1 MINTLRQQ
9 NRKTG
14 LSLIIAA
21 SVAVVLALSLN
32 SFGQRDRAF
41 DPVPLLTELKSSAVT
56 EVRVWS
62 VDERYTLRKSNEG
75 LWIAVEAADFPVR
88 TEAIEDLLQS
98 LAIAHKDKRSTV
110 FPERY
115 DELGVSDPR
124 LGGTGAEVTLV
135 TGTGEEASLI
145 LGLKN
150 GRSFVRQPDKKQV
163 YRLSEAMP
171 PFHRKRWWLDLEAVT
186 LPALAVIEGV
196 DLRFPDGRTFL
207 IQDIDNG
214 AFVEFGENEGV
225 LRESIWRLMSG
236 ALSAP
241 EIIDVLDQD
250 IFLGEPLFSATLWGT
265 DGQPAEVSFL
275 RSSNGDIWM
284 AFDDVEQSPEQIV
297 LTGRLF
303 RPAPT
308 SVGWVNSIEP
318 ALVRAVSN
326 PDR

>member
-1 MINTLRQQ
+1 MINALRLK
-9 NRKTG
+9 NRRTG

-21 SVAVVLALSLN
+21 SVAVILALSLN
-32 SFGQRDRAF
+32 SFGQRHRGF
-41 DPVPLLTELKSSAVT
+41 DPVPLLTEFKSSAVT

-62 VDERYTLRKSNEG
+62 VDERYTLRKSDDD
-75 LWIAVEAADFPVR
+75 LWTAVEAADFPVR
-88 TEAIEDLLQS
+88 TEAIEDLLTA
-98 LAIAHKDKRSTV
+98 LAIANKDKRSTV

-135 TGTGEEASLI
+135 VGTGEEASLV
-145 LGLKN
+145 LGMKN
-150 GRSFVRQPDKKQV
+150 GQSFVRQPDEKQV
-163 YRLSEAMP
+163 YRLSEVMP
-171 PFHRKRWWLDLEAVT
+171 PFHRKRWWLDLETLT
-186 LPALAVIEGV
+186 LPGPAVVEGV

-207 IQDIDNG
+207 IQDIDIG
-214 AFVEFGENEGV
+214 AYVEFGENEGV

-250 IFLGEPLFSATLWGT
+250 IFLGEPLFSATLWGA
-265 DGQPAEVSFL
+265 DGQPTEMSLL

-284 AFDDVEQSPEQIV
+284 AFDGAEQSPEHIA
-297 LTGRLF
+297 LEGKLF

-308 SVGWVNSIEP
+308 SVAWVNSIEP

-326 PDR
+326 LER